1 MALNSG
7 PTEFE
12 CDNFVGRHQPLAS
25 ASCDHHVI
33 KELVVSCLAR
43 QVHAPTQVCCLN
55 LFKAKSPSVHPRP
68 DSFQC
73 FSCFSHLLSLFLL
86 VNVLRPSWSYDDG
99 ELQDLAQADRS
110 ECLKQT
116 AFMFG
121 H

>member
-1 MALNSG
+1 MALNAG

-25 ASCDHHVI
+25 ASCDHVI
-33 KELVVSCLAR
+33 KENVVSCLAR

-55 LFKAKSPSVHPRP
+55 LFKANSPSVHP
-68 DSFQC
+68 
-73 FSCFSHLLSLFLL
+73 FSRFSHLLSLFLP

-110 ECLKQT
+110 ECLKQA
-116 AFMFG
+116 AFMFCD
-121 H
+121 